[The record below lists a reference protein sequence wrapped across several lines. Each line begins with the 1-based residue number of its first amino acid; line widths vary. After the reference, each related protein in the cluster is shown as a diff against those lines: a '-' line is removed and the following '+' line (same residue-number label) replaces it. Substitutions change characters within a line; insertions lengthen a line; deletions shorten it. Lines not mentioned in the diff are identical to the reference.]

1 MVMKGKFR
9 WYAPRARQ
17 TRWFRFLGM
26 NIKGTPA
33 MSADKVEH
41 DLEVAKD
48 RTDVLVVQ
56 EFRWPWYW
64 RTAKAVLAAKAAR
77 WRDRWATSPGL
88 SQGFAAPV
96 RGAQA
101 VMWVRGL
108 FKRRRTWV
116 RLLHKGHAGV
126 SESRFQRA
134 VLLEDKA
141 TGLAFIAWTT
151 HAVVKGD
158 NREDPDLRER
168 ILATDLANIDA
179 MLGDLKATGFPVIGE
194 ADLNIYA
201 TSDARARLDAILAR
215 HGARLHGPKGGVEY
229 LFTID
234 GPRATVEVRDTWEV
248 STRALFTDHEGRGLT
263 FRLVRR

>member
-1 MVMKGKFR
+1 MKGKFR

-17 TRWFRFLGM
+17 TRWYRFLGM

-41 DLEVAKD
+41 DLEVA
-48 RTDVLVVQ
+48 RSEAHVLVVQ

-64 RTAKAVLAAKAAR
+64 RVAKAVMAARTAR

-88 SQGFAAPV
+88 AQGFAAPV

-101 VMWVRGL
+101 VLWVRGM

-116 RLLHKGHAGV
+116 RLLHKGRAGI

-141 TGLAFIAWTT
+141 TGLAFIAWTS
-151 HAVVKGD
+151 HAVVRGD
-158 NREDPDLRER
+158 NREDPNVRESM
-168 ILATDLANIDA
+168 LATDLTNIDG
-179 MLGDLKATGFPVIGE
+179 LLSTLKSSGFPIIGQ

-201 TSDARARLDAILAR
+201 TSDARARLDRIMER
-215 HGARLHGPKGGVEY
+215 HGATLHGNEAGVEY
-229 LFTID
+229 LFTIP
-234 GPRATVEVRDTWEV
+234 GTRARVEVQDAWEV
-248 STRALFTDHEGRGLT
+248 PTRRLFTDHEGRGIT
-263 FRLVRR
+263 FRLVRL